1 MKSSVDVLAVPVAA
15 EVKILLACIAVMTD
29 EANSAAP
36 ERPYSAADIMRAA
49 LADPYGETACYL
61 RNGFD
66 AGRKWYCDFERCPEL
81 LEVFPG
87 HAALARV
94 KGGAA

>member
-1 MKSSVDVLAVPVAA
+1 MSAPVDVLAIPVEA

-36 ERPYSAADIMRAA
+36 GRPYSAADIMRAA
-49 LADPYGETACYL
+49 LADPLGETAYCL

-66 AGRKWYCDFERCPEL
+66 AGRKWYDDFKRCPEL
-81 LEVFPG
+81 LGVFPG